1 MIQEILRSSCEL
13 YFVLF
18 FFPPFIESG
27 VLCECMQ
34 LGTFFFA
41 SYRGV
46 DREPRVL
53 IENLCDPGTGF
64 RVNNDFFTYS
74 FLCRHMLV
82 ANNQWLLAQ

>member
-1 MIQEILRSSCEL
+1 M
-13 YFVLF
+13 YAV
-18 FFPPFIESG
+18 G
-27 VLCECMQ
+27 N
-34 LGTFFFA
+34 FFFA

-64 RVNNDFFTYS
+64 RVNNDLFTNS

>member
-1 MIQEILRSSCEL
+1 M
-13 YFVLF
+13 YAV
-18 FFPPFIESG
+18 G
-27 VLCECMQ
+27 N
-34 LGTFFFA
+34 FFFA

-64 RVNNDFFTYS
+64 RVNNDLFTYS